1 MHRKPYIPN
10 QCPDQCA
17 KHTAEYRKYELSEGQ
32 LNRLSSSACE
42 KIASE
47 AGRAKRCSYCGCVF
61 IEKYTHSI
69 RLGKLDS
76 GVLGDGWHSAEY
88 P

>member
-1 MHRKPYIPN
+1 MHRKSYIPD

-17 KHTAEYRKYELSEGQ
+17 KHSAQYRKHDLSEGQ
-32 LNRLSSSACE
+32 LNRLSSSARE
-42 KIASE
+42 MIGTE
-47 AGRAKRCSYCGCVF
+47 TGTAKRCSYSGCVS

-76 GVLGDGWHSAEY
+76 GVLGDGWNSAEY